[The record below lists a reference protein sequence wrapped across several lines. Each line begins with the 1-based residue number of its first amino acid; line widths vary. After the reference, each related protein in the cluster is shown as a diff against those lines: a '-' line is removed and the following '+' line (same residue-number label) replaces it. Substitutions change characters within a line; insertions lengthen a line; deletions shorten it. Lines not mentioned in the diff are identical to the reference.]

1 MEIKGIIQAGGEVS
15 LTCCDNLNDL
25 AIDGQSLH
33 DALEKKFALDASDFY
48 IGDGEEK
55 ELSLRYVVLNK
66 VPEDK
71 DIEFESLTAKVV
83 METLYSSHVSGC
95 YSEWTCGKGGFDYL
109 VRDEHSI
116 FNELK
121 DSIGKYVHILLT

>member
-1 MEIKGIIQAGGEVS
+1 MHSRLLGKAVANVNHSGE
-15 LTCCDNLNDL
+15 
-25 AIDGQSLH
+25 
-33 DALEKKFALDASDFY
+33 

-66 VPEDK
+66 APEDK
-71 DIEFESLTAKVV
+71 DIKFESLTAKVV